1 MQSAMTAEYELTKE
15 DWSAFN
21 FYHHFHS
28 PTARRQYLRAWIS
41 SVLVV
46 LLVCL
51 GVSVLASLNSPTPG
65 STFLSLLPLYSG
77 VLFCLL
83 WFPWAYRR
91 KVNKIVAGMIGEGRN
106 RTLFGK
112 QRVTISRDSI
122 SRSSD
127 FDQTTI
133 AWSAIERVV
142 KGKDYAFVYTSAL
155 TAIIVPRRAFAD
167 DLGFDEFVLK
177 ATGYQEEASA
187 NLPLGAALR
196 Q

>member
-1 MQSAMTAEYELTKE
+1 MTAEYELAKE

-28 PTARRQYLRAWIS
+28 PTARRHYLRAWFS
-41 SVLVV
+41 SVVGV

-51 GVSVLASLNSPTPG
+51 GISLLASLNSPTPG
-65 STFLSLLPLYSG
+65 STFLALLPLYSG

-91 KVNKIVAGMIGEGRN
+91 KVNKIVIGMIGEGRN

-112 QRVTISRDSI
+112 QRVAISPENI

-142 KGKDYAFVYTSAL
+142 KDKDHAFVYTSAL
-155 TAIIVPRRAFAD
+155 TAILVPRRAFAD
-167 DLGFDEFVLK
+167 AVGFDEFVLK
-177 ATGYQEEASA
+177 ATGYHEAASA